1 MFQADLRPVGEDAYN
16 AAELYHRDQRSRAG
30 HARLEDRRGSEG
42 ELNADRTIDLNSL
55 NSLDVDTFSAILGA
69 VFEHSSWVACAVWAA
84 RPFASVPELHA
95 AMVSIVANA
104 GPDRQ
109 LALLR
114 AHPELAQTG
123 PLTSAS
129 SAEQGGIGLD
139 RLSAD
144 EATTFD
150 VLNADYRARFG
161 FPFIIAV
168 RGQRDRAAILA
179 ALSARLRNSPDQERA
194 AALAEVTKIT
204 RFRLDDLIVPDASG
218 S

>member
-1 MFQADLRPVGEDAYN
+1 MEGFEC
-16 AAELYHRDQRSRAG
+16 ELTAG
-30 HARLEDRRGSEG
+30 
-42 ELNADRTIDLNSL
+42 RTIDLDSL
-55 NSLDVDTFSAILGA
+55 NTLDVDTFTAILGGI
-69 VFEHSSWVACAVWAA
+69 FEHSSWVARAVWPA

-95 AMVSIVANA
+95 AMVSVVANA

-114 AHPELAQTG
+114 AHPELAQSG

-129 SAEQGGIGLD
+129 SAEQGGLGLD

-144 EATTFD
+144 EAATFE
-150 VLNADYRARFG
+150 VLNTDYRTRFG

-179 ALSARLRNSPDQERA
+179 ALSARLRNSPRQERT
-194 AALAEVTKIT
+194 AALAEVAKLT
-204 RFRLDDLIVPDASG
+204 RFRLNDLIVATAGG
-218 S
+218 SC